1 MSSNLGVSALEAKI
15 EQYLK
20 AIVPIGTVV
29 AFAGAVV
36 PAGWLLC
43 GGGPV
48 SIAAYPELSA
58 AIGTAH
64 GNGTQNADGSASG
77 FSGTHFNLPDYRG
90 RFLRGVDGVAG
101 NDPDKLSRA
110 ASKTG
115 GNTANNVGSIQSHA
129 NESHTHI
136 QDAHTHIQN
145 VHAHAIISRSTIN
158 LAGGGTATVAT
169 SFTNGASMNSND
181 TTATNQNATAT
192 NQNSGGN
199 ESRPKNANV
208 NYIIRAV

>member
-29 AFAGAVV
+29 AFAGAAI

-43 GGGPV
+43 GGSPV

-58 AIGTAH
+58 AIGVAH
-64 GNGTQNADGSASG
+64 GNGTENADGSASG
-77 FSGTHFNLPDYRG
+77 FTGTHFNLPDYRG
-90 RFLRGVDGVAG
+90 RFLRGVDGIAG
-101 NDPDKLSRA
+101 NDPDKLLRT

-115 GNTANNVGSIQSHA
+115 GNPSNAVGSVQGDINKLHGHPYRTGS
-129 NESHTHI
+129 NGS
-136 QDAHTHIQN
+136 
-145 VHAHAIISRSTIN
+145 STN
-158 LAGGGTATVAT
+158 DAGGLALETTQQEAWPAYTGVPTA
-169 SFTNGASMNSND
+169 SRNEMI
-181 TTATNQNATAT
+181 
-192 NQNSGGN
+192 GGDGGS

>member
-20 AIVPIGTVV
+20 TIVPIGTVV
-29 AFAGAVV
+29 AFAGAAI

-58 AIGTAH
+58 AIGVAH

-77 FSGTHFNLPDYRG
+77 FTGTHFNLPDYRG

-101 NDPDKLSRA
+101 NDPDKLSRT

-115 GNTANNVGSIQSHA
+115 GNTGNAVGSVQTDAMSSHRHTSRMSNNVGGNTDSFVA
-129 NESHTHI
+129 NNGGSNGN
-136 QDAHTHIQN
+136 N
-145 VHAHAIISRSTIN
+145 VTSSGSGVINSSTE
-158 LAGGGTATVAT
+158 GGSTEV
-169 SFTNGASMNSND
+169 
-181 TTATNQNATAT
+181 
-192 NQNSGGN
+192 
-199 ESRPKNANV
+199 RPKNANV
-208 NYIIRAV
+208 NYIIRAL

>member
-29 AFAGAVV
+29 AFAGATV

-43 GGGPV
+43 GGSPV

-58 AIGTAH
+58 AIGVAH

-77 FSGTHFNLPDYRG
+77 FTGTHFNLPDYRG
-90 RFLRGVDGVAG
+90 RFLRGVDGIAN
-101 NDPDKLSRA
+101 NDLDSASRL

-115 GNTANNVGSIQSHA
+115 GNPGNAVGSVQGDLNKLHGHPWRQSA
-129 NESHTHI
+129 LGTSN
-136 QDAHTHIQN
+136 
-145 VHAHAIISRSTIN
+145 
-158 LAGGGTATVAT
+158 GGG
-169 SFTNGASMNSND
+169 
-181 TTATNQNATAT
+181 
-192 NQNSGGN
+192 SGGFKYYTASGTGAAYTGTPSDAVGQTIGGDGGS
-199 ESRPKNANV
+199 ETRPKNANV